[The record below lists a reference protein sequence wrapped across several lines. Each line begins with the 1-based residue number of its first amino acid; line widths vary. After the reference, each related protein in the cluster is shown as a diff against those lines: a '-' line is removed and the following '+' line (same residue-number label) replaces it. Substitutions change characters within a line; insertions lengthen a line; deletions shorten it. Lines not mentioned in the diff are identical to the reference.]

1 MVGDFWVYGGDI
13 PKITTDV
20 RYDNN
25 GIIGCVQ
32 SDVPFGKIM
41 VPIRIELEDKS
52 IDTLVEVKHGKGMF
66 EIPNVT
72 EADFEVDPLG
82 LLIAFERSVQ
92 KTDKPTAC
100 E

>member
-1 MVGDFWVYGGDI
+1 MYGGYI
-13 PKITTDV
+13 PKITANV
-20 RYDNN
+20 RYEKY

-41 VPIRIELEDKS
+41 VPIRIVLKDKS

-92 KTDKPTAC
+92 KTEKPTVC